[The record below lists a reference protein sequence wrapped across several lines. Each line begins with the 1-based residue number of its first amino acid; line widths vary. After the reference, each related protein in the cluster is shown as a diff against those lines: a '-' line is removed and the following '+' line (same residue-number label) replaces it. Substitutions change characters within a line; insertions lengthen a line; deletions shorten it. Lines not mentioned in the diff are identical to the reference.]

1 MSCATTAQQKELE
14 AVPEK
19 RAGAPKWPEL
29 SDTCLG
35 LNGNY

>member
-19 RAGAPKWPEL
+19 TAGAPKCSEL
-29 SDTCLG
+29 SDT
-35 LNGNY
+35 